1 MMIKITNRA
10 ALIFLGLGL
19 VSALWSTPVFSAP
32 NTLSID
38 ISLPTQS
45 LDFSDIDVRDEFN
58 RPVKDSFYARA
69 FAITVQ
75 SLLLKSLVDN
85 LTPHNRF
92 IQNILSL
99 KHDVIC
105 GWIKAVVEK
114 TKEVVWAVLSSGKK
128 WPMIMQRF
136 QDVAPVVLAAAK
148 IKHSHNNFFFLIS
161 SLLSSTQ
168 ILR

>member
-1 MMIKITNRA
+1 MMTKITNRA
-10 ALIFLGLGL
+10 TLIYLGLGL
-19 VSALWSTPVFSAP
+19 IFAFFTSPIYSAP
-32 NTLSID
+32 KTPSID
-38 ISLPTQS
+38 ISIPTQF

-58 RPVKDSFYARA
+58 RPVQNASYART
-69 FAITVQ
+69 FATTVQ

-105 GWIKAVVEK
+105 GWIKRAAQK
-114 TKEVVWAVLSSGKK
+114 NKELVQALINSGKK
-128 WPMIMQRF
+128 WSIIVFKHRTISPL
-136 QDVAPVVLAAAK
+136 VLPTQK
-148 IKHSHNNFFFLIS
+148 TKHAHNNFFFLIS